1 MPDTVTHRSLAE
13 LESAFATLPTAPRE
27 AGRVELIVRRPQPN
41 ERETP
46 QTVRLS
52 AEAGVE
58 GDDWSRRPPRN
69 LEAQITLMRRDVA
82 ELIAPDQPLP
92 LFGDNLLVDFDLSRT
107 HLPTGSRLRL
117 GDALVEVT
125 ALPHDGCRKFA
136 ERFGLDALQFVQA
149 RPTRGENLRGIHV
162 RVIEGGELA
171 VGAPI
176 RVVSTA

>member
-1 MPDTVTHRSLAE
+1 
-13 LESAFATLPTAPRE
+13 
-27 AGRVELIVRRPQPN
+27 
-41 ERETP
+41 
-46 QTVRLS
+46 
-52 AEAGVE
+52 
-58 GDDWSRRPPRN
+58 
-69 LEAQITLMRRDVA
+69 MRRDVA

-136 ERFGLDALQFVQA
+136 ERFGLDALQFVHA
-149 RPTRGENLRGIHV
+149 RPPRGENLRGIHV